1 MLPTND
7 ITAGDVL
14 IGLRSSGVHSN
25 GYSLVRKIVELSGLN
40 WNSPAPFEDGVT
52 LGEALLRPTRIYVRQ
67 VLAALK
73 AGHKIKALAHITG
86 GGFTENI
93 PRVLPENLAANIDRS
108 TIEAPAVFGWLANTG
123 GVETSEMMRTF
134 NCGVGMVL
142 VASKD
147 EADNLVEALKN
158 EGEEPII
165 LGDLVERDGDAVLYH
180 GELAL

>member
-1 MLPTND
+1 M
-7 ITAGDVL
+7 L

-40 WNSPAPFEDGVT
+40 WDSPAPFEDGVT

-93 PRVLPENLAANIDRS
+93 PRVLPETLAANIDRS
-108 TIEAPAVFGWLANTG
+108 AIVAPPVFGWLAKTG

-142 VASKD
+142 VAGKD
-147 EADNLVEALKN
+147 ETADLIAAL
-158 EGEEPII
+158 EQQGEEPIV
-165 LGDLVERDGDAVLYH
+165 LGELADRDGDAVTYH